1 MNDYDV
7 FVVPSFTL
15 DTNYNYDIKLV
26 TSKEVNKQILD
37 KFEELGI
44 TEDIYFNSISKNLYY
59 ISLSC
64 LIDLRKWLLHLDN
77 EFKLLGIRSNLTNE
91 LLKRV
96 DNSLFN
102 KTKEVKK

>member
-15 DTNYNYDIKLV
+15 DTNYNYNIKLV
-26 TSKEVNKQILD
+26 TSKEVNKHILD

-44 TEDIYFNSISKNLYY
+44 TEDIYFNSISKNLYC

-77 EFKLLGIRSNLTNE
+77 EFKLLGIRTNLGS
-91 LLKRV
+91 
-96 DNSLFN
+96 SLFN